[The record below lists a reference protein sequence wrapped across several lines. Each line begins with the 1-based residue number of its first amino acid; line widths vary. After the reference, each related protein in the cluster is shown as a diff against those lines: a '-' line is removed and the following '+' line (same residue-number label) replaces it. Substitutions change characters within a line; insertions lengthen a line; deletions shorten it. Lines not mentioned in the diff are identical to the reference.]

1 MLQLNKDVH
10 ECSRHVTKYIRR
22 KIDEMTEKLPAVVCE
37 LFAPGQGEDLQ
48 ESLYLSNNEMIA
60 DDNIPK
66 DLVELVHQFNA
77 TSHPFIQK
85 VILSLAPS
93 IYKYDEL
100 MKYFGCS
107 EYAIKLSRKM
117 KKIGV
122 EMPKKGIRNR
132 DRLDNIKIDHFY
144 DWLMQHD
151 LLQEMA
157 YGARNVR

>member
-1 MLQLNKDVH
+1 MS
-10 ECSRHVTKYIRR
+10 ES
-22 KIDEMTEKLPAVVCE
+22 LPGVVCE

-48 ESLYLSNNEMIA
+48 ELLSLSKNEKAA
-60 DDNIPK
+60 DGEIPK
-66 DLVELVHQFNA
+66 DLVELVNQFNA

-93 IYKYDEL
+93 NYKYDEL

-107 EYAIKLSRKM
+107 EYVIKLSKKM
-117 KKIGV
+117 KKVGV
-122 EMPKKGIRNR
+122 EMPEKGIKNR
-132 DRLDNIKIDHFY
+132 DRLDDVKIDHFY